1 MRAHSANYHAIGYKS
16 FPFCEDLVLKPLL
29 FAALLALPVVS
40 DASAPKNPAPFGD
53 SAPTATLTPGD
64 AVPNFSL
71 TNVDGTTVNLTDLRG
86 KVVVLEFFN
95 PDCPF
100 IVHGHGEGPLA
111 TLPSKWTKKGVEWLV
126 INSNRPGSQ
135 GAGVERNQ
143 RAKAEY
149 KLPTPV
155 FWDET
160 SAVARAFDAKVTPEL
175 FILDPKGQLAY
186 AGGPDNAPRG
196 KAPDN
201 KLRIFAD
208 EVLEAMTAGK
218 PAPYT
223 RQKAYGCSVKY

>member
-1 MRAHSANYHAIGYKS
+1 
-16 FPFCEDLVLKPLL
+16 VLKTLL
-29 FAALLALPVVS
+29 FAALIGLPAVANA
-40 DASAPKNPAPFGD
+40 DAPKNPTPFGTE
-53 SAPTATLTPGD
+53 APKATLTPGD

-71 TNVDGTTVNLTDLRG
+71 TNVDGKTVNLQDLRG

-100 IVHGHGEGPLA
+100 IVHGHKKGPLT
-111 TLPSKWTKKGVEWLV
+111 TLPAKWTEKGVEWLV
-126 INSNRPGSQ
+126 INSNRPGAQ

-143 RAKAEY
+143 KAQGEY
-149 KLPTPV
+149 SLPAPV
-155 FWDET
+155 FWDDT

-175 FILDPKGQLAY
+175 FIIDAKGQLAY

-196 KAPDN
+196 KVRN
-201 KLRIFAD
+201 GELRIFAD

-218 PAPYT
+218 ASPYA